1 MKNRY
6 EALLILD
13 TKGKEDSAK
22 EIIERLEKL
31 LVQEGAVLEQTQRL
45 DQRQFSYTAGK
56 LNHGYYVNFIFEAER
71 GICEKLK
78 AKLDFDETVYR
89 QHYIRL
95 KARKPAEVAAA
106 A

>member
-6 EALLILD
+6 EALLILN
-13 TKGKEDSAK
+13 TKGKEESAK
-22 EIIERLEKL
+22 EIIERLEKFFNA
-31 LVQEGAVLEQTQRL
+31 EGAAIEQVQRL

-56 LNHGYYVNFIFEAER
+56 LDHGYYVNFIFEGAP

-78 AKLDFDETVYR
+78 AKLDFDEEVYR
-89 QHYIRL
+89 QHYLRL
-95 KARKPAEVAAA
+95 KARKPDAAA

>member
-6 EALLILD
+6 EALLILN
-13 TKGKEDSAK
+13 TKGKEESAK
-22 EIIERLEKL
+22 EIIQRLEKFFNA
-31 LVQEGAVLEQTQRL
+31 EGAAVEQVQRL

-56 LNHGYYVNFIFEAER
+56 LDHGYYVNFIFEGEP

-78 AKLDFDETVYR
+78 AKLDFDEEVYR
-89 QHYIRL
+89 QHYLRL
-95 KARKPAEVAAA
+95 KARKPDAAA